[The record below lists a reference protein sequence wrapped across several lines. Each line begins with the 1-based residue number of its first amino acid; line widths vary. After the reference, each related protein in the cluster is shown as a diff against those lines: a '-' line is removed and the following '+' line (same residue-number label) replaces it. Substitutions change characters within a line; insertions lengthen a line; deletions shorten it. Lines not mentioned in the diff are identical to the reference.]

1 MDAAET
7 KVRGWDPLVKLTHWG
22 IALAVLVNGVFTEEG
37 SDWHVWVGTAMA
49 ALLLVRLLWGFIGPR
64 EARFSAFPPSP
75 TRAADHVADIM
86 AGRKE
91 HHGSH
96 NGLGALMAYAVWAT
110 LAVVAVTGFLMSG
123 VPGTASARVE
133 APMVPAVTAPL
144 APVAGEAD
152 EEGEEAEDG
161 EGDEDG
167 EGGEGG
173 EGAGRGE
180 GPEWIEEVHEVA
192 ANLLFVLAA
201 LHIGGV
207 LFETRRSGPAVIRR
221 MTGGVRG

>member
-1 MDAAET
+1 MDVAET
-7 KVRGWDPLVKLTHWG
+7 SRVRAWDPLVKLTHWG

-37 SDWHVWVGTAMA
+37 SGWHVWVGTGMA
-49 ALLLVRLLWGFIGPR
+49 ALLGVRLLWGFIGPK

-75 TRAADHVADIM
+75 ARALAHVGDIA
-86 AGRKE
+86 AGRKAP
-91 HHGSH
+91 HASH
-96 NGLGALMAYAVWAT
+96 NGLGALMAYALWAT
-110 LAVVAVTGFLMSG
+110 LAVVAVTGFAMSG

-152 EEGEEAEDG
+152 EEGEEQD
-161 EGDEDG
+161 EGDEGGDAERADG
-167 EGGEGG
+167 
-173 EGAGRGE
+173 GE
-180 GPEWIEEVHEVA
+180 GPEWIEEVHEAA

-207 LFETRRSGPAVIRR
+207 LFETRRMGPVVIRR